1 MTLLNSLLALSLG
14 MAGPA
19 PKPPKAPVEIER
31 FRAVLHSPG
40 GKLPFFLEISKGGNP
55 RRAWIINGPERIE
68 IPTVASEGR
77 ALWLEFDHY
86 DSYISATGIG
96 DGRLPDSNLPLQFR
110 GTWQKV
116 TGIHTSARMDFT
128 ANCASGTH
136 RFDPLVG
143 KAGGAPSAP
152 PITGRWAVRF
162 SKSGDPAVGIF
173 EAYDDGI
180 VHGTFLTTL
189 GDYRY
194 LAGRYEHGR
203 LRLSCFDG
211 AHAFLFDAAMSPDGT
226 LEGEF
231 WSRDSWSEKWTAKRD
246 ASAALRDP
254 FKLTQWNESKS
265 LKELRFRDLDGRLR
279 SPEHADFKG
288 KARII
293 KVFGSWCPNCHD
305 AAAYM
310 VELDRRYRSR
320 GLSIL
325 GLAFE
330 MTGNFKRDARQVRRF
345 IQRHGIEYPI
355 LLAGLSDKAAASKAF
370 PVLDRVRSY
379 PTTILLD
386 ADGKVHAIHTGFS
399 GPATGEA
406 HQKLR
411 REFESRIETLLTRE
425 PTPFKK

>member
-1 MTLLNSLLALSLG
+1 MPLLNSLLALTLG

-19 PKPPKAPVEIER
+19 PKPPKAPVDIER
-31 FRAVLHSPG
+31 YRAVLHSPG
-40 GKLPFFLEISKGGNP
+40 GKLPFFLEISKSGNP

-68 IPTVASEGR
+68 IPTVRWAAGS
-77 ALWLEFDHY
+77 LTLEFDHY
-86 DSYISATGIG
+86 DSRIDARAVG
-96 DGRLPDSNLPLQFR
+96 DGRLPNSDLPLQLR
-110 GTWQKV
+110 GTWRKV
-116 TGIHTSARMDFT
+116 TGAQSSARMGFD
-128 ANCASGTH
+128 AQRASGTR
-136 RFDPLVG
+136 RFDPIVG
-143 KAGGAPSAP
+143 ASGGSSSAPS
-152 PITGRWAVRF
+152 ITGRWAVRF
-162 SKSGDPAVGIF
+162 EKSDDPAVGIF

-203 LRLSCFDG
+203 LRLSCFEG
-211 AHAFLFDAAMSPDGT
+211 AHAFLFDAAMSPDGR

-246 ASAALRDP
+246 PSAALRDP
-254 FKLTQWNESKS
+254 FKMTRWNESES
-265 LKELRFRDLDGRLR
+265 LKDLRFRDLDGQPR
-279 SPEHADFKG
+279 SPGHPDYRG

-330 MTGNFKRDARQVRRF
+330 MTGNFERDARQVRRF

-370 PVLDRVRSY
+370 PVLDRVRAY

-386 ADGKVHAIHTGFS
+386 ADGKVRAIHTGFS
-399 GPATGEA
+399 GPATGEE
-406 HQKLR
+406 HKKLR
-411 REFESRIETLLTRE
+411 REFESRIETLLARE
-425 PTPFKK
+425 PTPPKK